1 MINVRDLRPA
11 ALVLA
16 LLAFAPSGRR
26 AHALEAGSV
35 LGRLHHHRLLSTTV
49 PGNGDQN
56 PYAIVVA
63 PVSAGIVHQGDVL
76 VGNFNDGRNLQGL
89 GTSIVDYHPDRGALS
104 TFATLPRHL
113 PASGPQC
120 PGGVGLTTA
129 MTMLSSGYVIVGSLP
144 SEDGTTATK
153 GQGCLLVLDS
163 GGRLVGSFAG
173 PRIDGPWGNM
183 ALREHPGGATLFVS
197 NTGFAVGS
205 PDGSPPVVNK
215 ATILRLDLAYAPG
228 QAPRLA
234 GQTVVADGLDEQ
246 ADKSVFIIGPT
257 GLALD
262 ADGTLYASDAIGNR
276 IIAIDQALTRTGS
289 AGRGREISR
298 DGLLR
303 RPLALVQ
310 APGGH
315 LLTTN
320 GLNGQVVEIDPK
332 AGRQIG
338 AQWFDSDRAQS
349 PPGSGDLFGIAAT
362 PDGDGFYYVEDD
374 VNTLQLAN

>member
-1 MINVRDLRPA
+1 MTILRDLRPA
-11 ALVLA
+11 ALVLV
-16 LLAFAPSGRR
+16 LLTLAPAGNAS
-26 AHALEAGSV
+26 ALEAGSV

-49 PGNGDQN
+49 PANGDQN

-63 PVSAGIVHQGDVL
+63 AVSAGSVHQGDVL
-76 VGNFNDGRNLQGL
+76 VGNFNNSRNLQGL
-89 GTSIVDYHPDRGALS
+89 GTTIVDYHPNTGALS

-129 MTMLSSGYVIVGSLP
+129 MTMLSSGSVIVGSLP

-163 GGRLVGSFAG
+163 SGRLVDSITG
-173 PRIDGPWGNM
+173 PQINGPWGNM
-183 ALREHPGGATLFVS
+183 AVREHPGGATLFVS
-197 NTGFAVGS
+197 NIGFAVGA
-205 PDGSPPVVNK
+205 PDGSPPVVQK
-215 ATILRLDLAYAPG
+215 ATILRIELACAPG
-228 QAPRLA
+228 QAPRVT
-234 GQTVVADGLDEQ
+234 GQEVVADGLGEQ

-262 ADGTLYASDAIGNR
+262 ADGTLYASDALGNR
-276 IIAIDQALTRTGS
+276 IIAIDQALTRTAS
-289 AGRGREISR
+289 AGQGREISR
-298 DGLLR
+298 DGLLN

-338 AQWFDSDRAQS
+338 AQWFDSDKAQS

-362 PDGDGFYYVEDD
+362 PDGSGFYYVEDD